1 MSGWTDD
8 PECFRLLDE
17 WMVSQQ
23 KPMNEFMQQI
33 MQYADDA
40 PHWGMLV
47 IYGKFVML
55 WNQLKEVGDMTETE
69 LFNEVVARIANDKLT
84 QTLIA
89 SMMGGMMNRGVGKH
103 E

>member
-23 KPMNEFMQQI
+23 KPMNEFMEQI

-47 IYGKFVML
+47 IYGKFVMH

-69 LFNEVVARIANDKLT
+69 LFNEVVARIANDT
-84 QTLIA
+84 HTVPHCIND
-89 SMMGGMMNRGVGKH
+89 GRYD